1 MRISTHYHLPYSQGS
16 LEFVDVDSLN
26 DTKLY
31 IDPRAIKDLDTD
43 WAKECVAL
51 MQNFFTVVIREIQ
64 AGRHNKALLL
74 LRNLSEPN
82 ETRLGLSKHRARGR
96 AVGEILSEDI
106 WDALTNSEAARSGL
120 LEDLEDTA
128 LLIDGIGYD
137 LISDMTTNIIRSQ
150 LIKFTEKMMKKYP
163 QITTEQGIFVGPIWD
178 RHQEKWL
185 TRLDKVPV
193 IRPVGPLLLVPKS
206 IVRRNKMTFNPGEY
220 LTHYILPRLRTDEL
234 QANSPLVE
242 VLKSGERRVTKVSLK
257 KKHGLIVENSND
269 SSEPRSGKSLN
280 LEVTLE
286 HPEILDE
293 YRTAKES
300 ALPVLDHDEIS
311 EATNTPLP
319 DWGQLL
325 QDVLDVPTGRPD
337 ASRYHLAVEAL
348 FTALF
353 YPALDFM
360 KHEFPV
366 FQGRKRIDITYTNMA
381 RSGFFD
387 WVNRVVNAPAH
398 EIYVECKNY
407 TKDVGNPEL
416 DQIRGRFT
424 NHSSN
429 VGLMVFRSTSNKA
442 LIEQGCRDTAL
453 AGHGYIIALDDD
465 DLRAL
470 VEEKKANPDSID
482 FQVLRSKYSA
492 LVS

>member
-1 MRISTHYHLPYSQGS
+1 MRISAYYHLPYTQGS

-51 MQNFFTVVIREIQ
+51 MQNFFSVVIREIQ
-64 AGRHNKALLL
+64 ASHHHKALGL

-82 ETRLGLSKHRARGR
+82 ETRLGLSEHRARGR

-106 WDALTNSEAARSGL
+106 WDALTNSEAARTGL

-128 LLIDGIGYD
+128 LLIEGIGYD

-150 LIKFTEKMMKKYP
+150 LIKFTEEMVEKYGN
-163 QITTEQGIFVGPIWD
+163 IGTRQGVYVGPIWD
-178 RHQEKWL
+178 RHQEKWI
-185 TRLDKVPV
+185 TRLNTVPF
-193 IRPVGPLLLVPKS
+193 ISPVGPLLLVPKS
-206 IVRRNKMTFNPGEY
+206 IVRRNKMTFYHGAY
-220 LTHYILPRLRTDEL
+220 LSHYILPRLQSDEL

-242 VLKSGERRVTKVSLK
+242 VLKSGKRRVTKVSLR
-257 KKHGLIVENSND
+257 KKHHLIAEDNSE
-269 SSEPRSGKSLN
+269 EPELRSGKSLN
-280 LEVTLE
+280 LEITLD
-286 HPEILDE
+286 HPEILDD
-293 YRTAKES
+293 YRES
-300 ALPVLDHDEIS
+300 KQRSLPVLNHEEMS
-311 EATNTPLP
+311 VATETPLP
-319 DWGQLL
+319 DWDKLL
-325 QDVLDVPTGRPD
+325 QDVLDVPPGRPD

-366 FQGRKRIDITYTNMA
+366 HQGRKRIDITYTNLA

-398 EIYVECKNY
+398 VVYVECKNY
-407 TKDVGNPEL
+407 RKDVGHPEL

-429 VGLMVFRSTSNKA
+429 LGLMVFRSTSDKG

-453 AGHGYIIALDDD
+453 AGHGFIIALDDN

-470 VEEKKANPDSID
+470 VEERKANPDGIE
-482 FQVLRSKYSA
+482 FQLIRQKYDA
-492 LVS
+492 LV